1 MHGREP
7 ASCAPPPQGRRRP
20 CAWAAGLSRG
30 AGARRAAAHSY
41 MPNFVVVGGRYTP
54 KFAVADGVGEPVEEM
69 AAVLE
74 ALAAAR
80 ALAKRNAGL
89 VVAQP
94 TWTEKQAGIFEPPP
108 ADEEAV
114 ATTLGLLLNCINS
127 GLYMANY
134 NRARR
139 PTRAPRVPVPAAQ
152 APLIM
157 RSPAARARPLE
168 RLVGLRRGGAPPGA

>member
-1 MHGREP
+1 
-7 ASCAPPPQGRRRP
+7 
-20 CAWAAGLSRG
+20 
-30 AGARRAAAHSY
+30 
-41 MPNFVVVGGRYTP
+41 
-54 KFAVADGVGEPVEEM
+54 VADGVGEPIEEM

-74 ALAAAR
+74 ALAAAKK
-80 ALAKRNAGL
+80 LAARNAGL

-134 NRARR
+134 NLARR
-139 PTRAPRVPVPAAQ
+139 
-152 APLIM
+152 L
-157 RSPAARARPLE
+157 ARARPALAPTCAPRAGASMRAARRPLGARS
-168 RLVGLRRGGAPPGA
+168 RL

>member
-1 MHGREP
+1 M
-7 ASCAPPPQGRRRP
+7 SSSLIIAPMAPF
-20 CAWAAGLSRG
+20 CAWMPTCLPFAGCYFPPRLRLFCCALG
-30 AGARRAAAHSY
+30 AGATGAAAR
-41 MPNFVVVGGRYTP
+41 RYTP
-54 KFAVADGVGEPVEEM
+54 KFAVADGVGEPIEEM

-74 ALAAAR
+74 ALAAAKK
-80 ALAKRNAGL
+80 LAARNAGL

-134 NRARR
+134 NLARR
-139 PTRAPRVPVPAAQ
+139 LARASRPPARRAQALFYKEPSGPRAP
-152 APLIM
+152 
-157 RSPAARARPLE
+157 ARAC
-168 RLVGLRRGGAPPGA
+168 GLRCGGALPGL